1 MRTTSQRNPG
11 PLPLDSPDHFLWNHR
26 TTSTG
31 IRNFISERSFDSHP
45 RLNLFAFSHPEFYGP
60 RLSVFAQRVVTDNLM
75 ADQCSDT
82 AIPATWTLVCDGRA
96 L

>member
-1 MRTTSQRNPG
+1 
-11 PLPLDSPDHFLWNHR
+11 
-26 TTSTG
+26 
-31 IRNFISERSFDSHP
+31 
-45 RLNLFAFSHPEFYGP
+45 LNLFALSHPEFYGP
-60 RLSVFAQRVVTDNLM
+60 RLSVFAQRVITDNLM